1 MPKVYFQIF
10 NIYFQI
16 LNIYLPIA
24 AGMTIRHTIKSRIAS
39 PTIAT
44 WGTWKQKAY
53 LKNRREKGWAT

>member
-1 MPKVYFQIF
+1 MPKAYFQIFNIYFQIFNIYFQIF

-44 WGTWKQKAY
+44 
-53 LKNRREKGWAT
+53 

>member
-1 MPKVYFQIF
+1 MPKVYFQIFNIYFQIFNIYFQIF

-44 WGTWKQKAY
+44 
-53 LKNRREKGWAT
+53 

>member
-1 MPKVYFQIF
+1 MPKAYFQIF
-10 NIYFQI
+10 NIYFQIFNIYFQIFNIYFKI

-44 WGTWKQKAY
+44 
-53 LKNRREKGWAT
+53 